1 MRRRLCSILV
11 MVWVFSFAAC
21 QAPDVQEKE
30 GVETGRVDKQGWQQK
45 LGAELPLLGHR
56 NWILVVDKA
65 YPAPNNPDIL
75 VINTGAQMIDVLRN
89 MDSIFQE
96 QPHIKPIIYQDS
108 ELQYLDEDLVKGI
121 TDYKKEVQSLWRNYM
136 VQEIAHEAIF
146 KKIDEASKLFKVIV
160 LKTESLQP
168 YTSVFMEIDCGYW
181 DAKREEILRARIQ

>member
-30 GVETGRVDKQGWQQK
+30 GVETERVDKQGWQQK

-121 TDYKKEVQSLWRNYM
+121 TDYKKEVKSLWRNYM

-168 YTSVFMEIDCGYW
+168 YTSVFMELDCGYW
-181 DAKREEILRARIQ
+181 DAKREEILRSRIQ

>member
-30 GVETGRVDKQGWQQK
+30 GVETERVDKQGWQQK

-65 YPAPNNPDIL
+65 YPAPNNPDVL

-96 QPHIKPIIYQDS
+96 QPHIRPIIYQDS

-121 TDYKKEVQSLWRNYM
+121 TDYKKEVKSLWRNYK

-168 YTSVFMEIDCGYW
+168 YTSVFMELDCGYW
-181 DAKREEILRARIQ
+181 DAKREEILRSRIQ